1 MQQPIWQ
8 AASAELYGKIKISQ
22 GVSIWSNVVMRAES
36 SHIEIGAYSNIQ
48 DFTMIHIADGPTVI
62 GQYCSITHHCTIHGA
77 TIGDNC
83 LVGINATIMDGA
95 VIGENSIVA
104 GHSLVKEGAIF
115 PPNCIVAGTP
125 AKIIAQR
132 NNFVANRLNA
142 LAYYDNGLAYAAGN
156 HRIWSEEAQ
165 QRKMAQ
171 RKIDLDK
178 LLADEQA

>member
-8 AASAELYGKIKISQ
+8 AASAELYGKIEISE

-36 SHIEIGAYSNIQ
+36 SHIEIGAFTNIQ

-62 GQYCSITHHCTIHGA
+62 GEYCSITHHCTIHGA

-83 LVGINATIMDGA
+83 LIGINATIMDGA

-104 GHSLVKEGAIF
+104 GNSLVREGAVI
-115 PPNCIVAGTP
+115 PPNSIVAGTP
-125 AKIIAQR
+125 AKVIAQR

-142 LAYYDNGLAYAAGN
+142 LAYYDNGIAYNQGN
-156 HRIWSEEAQ
+156 HRVWSEDEQLA
-165 QRKMAQ
+165 KMAQ
-171 RKIDLDK
+171 RKIDLEK
-178 LLADEQA
+178 LLTGQ